1 MMLALPGFPHLLLQ
15 SLSHVSGPFAEP
27 TPVCP
32 GLFCFVL
39 PAQLRTGPSTAVVVP
54 PLLKQEDHLSW
65 LASSASS
72 KAALEAVV
80 CTLCRGMY
88 CWFRPSLA
96 GLSRSCSARLLSSW
110 SWGYSSP
117 DLGLCI
123 FLSWTSWSTCQLQLV
138 KAFLNGRTTIQCIN
152 YSLQLCIICKLAEGT
167 LCPISQV
174 MMLSSTG
181 FSIDP
186 RGTWLASAWTSCCW
200 SQPFQPVVKQFSVHL
215 TVH

>member
-1 MMLALPGFPHLLLQ
+1 MLVAPLLSPLQPVQGCFALFCLHSWELDPALQLWSCHCWNRKITSLDLLAVLLLRQ
-15 SLSHVSGPFAEP
+15 PSRLLFA
-27 TPVCP
+27 
-32 GLFCFVL
+32 LF
-39 PAQLRTGPSTAVVVP
+39 A
-54 PLLKQEDHLSW
+54 
-65 LASSASS
+65 
-72 KAALEAVV
+72 
-80 CTLCRGMY
+80 GMY

-152 YSLQLCIICKLAEGT
+152 YSMQLCVICKLAEGT